1 MTGNDDDERP
11 DATGEAGD
19 WPVHDRVVV
28 WENPFFDAGYDVVER
43 PDGQRANYYW
53 IDPADV
59 TVVVPVIDDEVVL
72 VETYSPQLQGTS
84 LACPAGRI
92 EPDEQP
98 HEAAAR
104 ELREET
110 GYVAGDLTEI
120 ERFRAEAWVRADCT
134 AYLATD
140 LEPGDPDLDEGEF
153 LAVER
158 VPIDDAVTA
167 VRDSEVVH
175 GVQFL
180 PLLLARE
187 DGLV

>member
-1 MTGNDDDERP
+1 MTGEP
-11 DATGEAGD
+11 VDATDD

-28 WENPFFDAGYDVVER
+28 WQNDFFDAGYDVVER
-43 PDGQRANYYW
+43 PDGQHANYYW

-72 VETYSPQLQGTS
+72 VETYSPQLEGTS

-92 EPDEQP
+92 EPDERP
-98 HEAAAR
+98 RDAAAR

-110 GYVAGDLTEI
+110 GYRAGELTEI

-134 AYLATD
+134 AFFATD
-140 LEPGDPDLDEGEF
+140 LESGDQSLDDGEY
-153 LAVER
+153 LTVER
-158 VPIDDAVTA
+158 VPVDDAVDA
-167 VRDSEVVH
+167 IRDSEVVH